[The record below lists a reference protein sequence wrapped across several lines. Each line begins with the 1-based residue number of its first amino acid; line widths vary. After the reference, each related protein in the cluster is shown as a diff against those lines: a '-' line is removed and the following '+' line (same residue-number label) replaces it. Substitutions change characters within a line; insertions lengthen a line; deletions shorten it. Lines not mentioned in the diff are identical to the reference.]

1 MSGASGL
8 QLPFGI
14 KPVNPVPV
22 DTWSGPYFAATATE
36 AIALANSSIP
46 EAVRFQSMEV
56 RLIVAGTAKK
66 YWYRDGV
73 ADSDLIE
80 LNTDGGGGMG
90 GATGP
95 TGPAG
100 PPGATGATG
109 PQGDAG
115 VTGPQGEVGPT
126 GPQGEIGLAG
136 HTGAAG
142 ATGATG
148 AQGEVGPAGATGA
161 TGATGPMGPA
171 GPPGSGS
178 GLGVSS
184 VEWVFMEV
192 PTGDADDVNTT
203 FVLDNAPTPAK
214 SLMLFVNGVLQ
225 IQGVGKDYTL
235 SGATI
240 QMAVP
245 LQIGSKIVSTYSY
258 LKAGSSI
265 SWMESLVGSLDG
277 VNATFTLENPPSP
290 ATSLMFFV
298 NGVLQMQN
306 HDYILVGNTILM
318 NEPPRENYNLAATYS
333 Y

>member
-1 MSGASGL
+1 MSVSTGL

-22 DTWSGPYFAATATE
+22 DTWSGPYVGSTEAEATAT
-36 AIALANSSIP
+36 ANSSIP
-46 EAVRFQSMEV
+46 SAIRFQSMEV
-56 RLIVAGTAKK
+56 RLIVAGTARKF
-66 YWYRDGV
+66 WYRDGI
-73 ADSDLIE
+73 ADSDLVE
-80 LNTDGGGGMG
+80 LNTSSGGSG
-90 GATGP
+90 TIGP

-100 PPGATGATG
+100 ATGA
-109 PQGDAG
+109 
-115 VTGPQGEVGPT
+115 TGPQGEVGPT
-126 GPQGEIGLAG
+126 G
-136 HTGAAG
+136 
-142 ATGATG
+142 ATGAS
-148 AQGEVGPAGATGA
+148 
-161 TGATGPMGPA
+161 GATGPMGPA
-171 GPPGSGS
+171 GPPGFGS

-203 FVLDNAPTPAK
+203 FVLNNAPTPAK

-265 SWMESLVGSLDG
+265 SWMESLVGALDG